1 MPREYT
7 AHRMGRHTYSV
18 FITIRTPSGDEM
30 HEVRSGI
37 KNVGEARRIVNEFN
51 KELGVTE

>member
-18 FITIRTPSGDEM
+18 FITIRTPSCDEM

-37 KNVGEARRIVNEFN
+37 KNVGEARRLVNEFN

>member
-7 AHRMGRHTYSV
+7 AHRIGRHTYSV

-37 KNVGEARRIVNEFN
+37 RNVGEARRLVNEFN